1 MEKLDAIIL
10 RTVGERVFTPERVE
24 TMLKELQARLKAAKS
39 DHHEELKKLT
49 RELEEI
55 KQGTDRLYE
64 AVEKGILPINE
75 SLTER
80 AHKHQARRQEI
91 LIEMARL
98 RGQKEMNLSKLGK
111 NHIAAFCK
119 ALKERFQDKASNFG
133 KEYLKLLVDEIR
145 IVKEKVHLTGSFAA
159 LAGALCYGSERDSL
173 SGVPSSVLYWLPSAD
188 SNHGH
193 GG

>member
-1 MEKLDAIIL
+1 
-10 RTVGERVFTPERVE
+10 
-24 TMLKELQARLKAAKS
+24 MLKELQARLKAAKS
-39 DHHEELKKLT
+39 DHHEELKKLA

-98 RGQKEMNLSKLGK
+98 RGQKEMGLSKLGK
-111 NHIAAFCK
+111 NHITAFCK

-133 KEYLKLLVDEIR
+133 KEYLKLLVDEIM
-145 IVKEKVHLTGSFAA
+145 IVKDKVRLTGSYSS
-159 LAGALCYGSERDSL
+159 LTGALCNGSELGSL
-173 SGVPSSVLYWLPSAD
+173 PGVPSSTLYWLP
-188 SNHGH
+188 GL
-193 GG
+193 